1 MTLTELRYIVAL
13 AQQRHF
19 GRAAEATFVSQPTL
33 SVAVKKLEEELG
45 VTLFERGP
53 HEVTLTSIGA
63 QIVEQAQRALE
74 QVAAIVEIAKH
85 GKDPLVGT
93 LRLGLNYTISPYL
106 LPLLIPQ
113 LQKKAPH
120 MSLLIQE
127 NYTSRLL
134 EMLKLGELDVI
145 VIASEVNEP
154 GLIEQALYDETFVV
168 AMPQGHRWAK
178 RKFITAEDLAEE
190 SLLLLGSGH
199 CFRDQVL
206 KFCPALNRTAAA
218 SGSMQK
224 NLAGSSLETMRH
236 MVASGI
242 GITVLPS
249 TSVPHFSATAN
260 QTPNHLDNMLAY
272 RPFAKPAP
280 DRRVSLVWR
289 SSFPRLAAIEVL
301 RQAILNCPLQGIK
314 KLRSTIIQPPA

>member
-1 MTLTELRYIVAL
+1 MTLTELRYITAL

-45 VTLFERGP
+45 VTLFERGT
-53 HEVTLTSIGA
+53 HEVTLTPIGA
-63 QIVEQAQRALE
+63 QIVEQAQRVLE
-74 QVAAIVEIAKH
+74 QVAAIAEIAKH
-85 GKDPLVGT
+85 GKDPLVGA
-93 LRLGLNYTISPYL
+93 LRLGLIYTISPYL

-113 LQKKAPH
+113 LQKKAPQ

-127 NYTSRLL
+127 NYTTRLL
-134 EMLKLGELDVI
+134 EMLKMGELDVI
-145 VIASEVNEP
+145 IIASEVNEP

-178 RKFITAEDLAEE
+178 RKSITAADLAEE

-218 SGSMQK
+218 PGSMQK

-249 TSVPHFSATAN
+249 TSVPHFSEKAHQN
-260 QTPNHLDNMLAY
+260 PNHLDSMLAY

-280 DRRVSLVWR
+280 DRRVILVWR
-289 SSFPRLAAIEVL
+289 SSFPRLAAVEVL
-301 RQAILNCPLQGIK
+301 RQAILNCPLQGVK
-314 KLRSTIIQPPA
+314 KLRFVST